1 MDHLDQLE
9 TRELEESL
17 VRKGHQVSKADQDH
31 EVELEDQGKRE
42 NRYNKKDCIQFI
54 QSAKIKFRDHLDSR
68 EMLDLMA

>member
-17 VRKGHQVSKADQDH
+17 VRKVHQVSKADQDH

-42 NRYNKKDCIQFI
+42 NRYNNKKRLY
-54 QSAKIKFRDHLDSR
+54 KIHSICKDQI
-68 EMLDLMA
+68 

>member
-42 NRYNKKDCIQFI
+42 NRYTMRNCVK
-54 QSAKIKFRDHLDSR
+54 
-68 EMLDLMA
+68 